1 MTPHNNIHIPS
12 ESFPNWVWYALEFFI
27 VLSISALTAN
37 ELTKIINNYEMTEI
51 INNWIFWSTIG
62 SIFILWYIII
72 RRFVIKRI

>member
-1 MTPHNNIHIPS
+1 MTSHNNIHIPS
-12 ESFPNWVWYALEFFI
+12 ESFPNWIWYALEFFI

-37 ELTKIINNYEMTEI
+37 ELSKIINNYEITET